1 MSQSR
6 SLEGLAPCLS
16 LAEALNGASSFQAVG
31 ERMKQYDVIAV
42 GTGSVMAVVEAMI
55 EKNPRAKIA
64 VIDKDE
70 PGGICL
76 TRGCIPSKVLL
87 YPAELVRTIRRARG
101 FGLDVELRSV
111 DFVKVME
118 RMHALIHKD
127 IDQIREGLSS
137 SENID
142 YFHAPAE
149 FTAPYT
155 MLADGIEIRASTIL
169 LGAGSEPI
177 IPEISGLAE
186 AGYLTSDTILG
197 IRKLPPR
204 VAVIGGGYIAAE
216 YGFFLATMGA
226 DVTILGRNPQ
236 FLPEEEPEV
245 SQVARTHLSEV
256 MRIET
261 NHEVVEVTRTGD
273 GKRLRARDRGTK
285 KETVVAADE
294 ILVATGRGPVRI
306 LHPEHAGIKTDAN
319 GWIVTD
325 EYLATSQPN
334 VWALGDA
341 TGKFPFKHK
350 ANYDA
355 QILYDNLLGGER
367 RKVDY
372 HAVPHAV
379 FTDPEVASV
388 GLKEAEALKEV
399 GAANV
404 LIGFY
409 QYQDTAK
416 GEAMDVKDYF
426 VKVLVERRG
435 HAILGAHI
443 VGPEASVLIQEII
456 NLMYTK
462 DRSVDPVREG
472 MHIHPALSEVVE
484 RACLNLMLP
493 EHYHHTIEHAL
504 DVRSR

>member
-1 MSQSR
+1 
-6 SLEGLAPCLS
+6 
-16 LAEALNGASSFQAVG
+16 
-31 ERMKQYDVIAV
+31 MKQYDAIAV

-55 EKNPRAKIA
+55 EDSPRVKVA

-76 TRGCIPSKVLL
+76 TRGCIPSKILL
-87 YPAELVRTIRRARG
+87 YPADIVRTIERAGR
-101 FGLDVELRSV
+101 FGLDVELRSI

-127 IDQIREGLSS
+127 IDQIRKGLSS

-155 MLADGIEIRASTIL
+155 MRVDGTEIRASEIL

-177 IPEISGLAE
+177 IPAIPGLAE

-197 IRKLPPR
+197 LRKLPSR

-216 YGFFLATMGA
+216 YGFFLAAMGA
-226 DVTILGRNPQ
+226 DVMILGRNPQ
-236 FLPEEEPEV
+236 FLPDEEPEI
-245 SQVARTHLSEV
+245 SHVAKKHLEDGL
-256 MRIET
+256 RIVT
-261 NHEVVEVTRTGD
+261 NHEVVDVSRKGD
-273 GKRLRARDRGTK
+273 EKRLRARDRSTK
-285 KETVVAADE
+285 REQTFVADE
-294 ILVATGRGPVRI
+294 ILVAAGRGPPTA
-306 LHPEHAGIKTDAN
+306 LHPERAGIKTDAA

-355 QILYDNLLGGER
+355 QILYANVLRGEK

-388 GLKEAEALKEV
+388 GMKEAEAVAQYGSE
-399 GAANV
+399 NV

-409 QYQDTAK
+409 LYQDTAK

-426 VKVLVERRG
+426 VKVVVERRG
-435 HAILGAHI
+435 LVILGAHI

-456 NLMYTK
+456 NLMYTPN
-462 DRSVDPVREG
+462 RSADAIREG

-484 RACLNLMLP
+484 RACLSLRPP
-493 EHYHHTIEHAL
+493 EHYHHTMEHAL
-504 DVRSR
+504 GFRPR

>member
-1 MSQSR
+1 MQ
-6 SLEGLAPCLS
+6 E
-16 LAEALNGASSFQAVG
+16 
-31 ERMKQYDVIAV
+31 YDVIAV
-42 GTGSVMAVVEAMI
+42 GTGSVMSVVEAMM
-55 EKNPRAKIA
+55 EENPHVKVA

-76 TRGCIPSKVLL
+76 TRGCIPSKILL
-87 YPAELVRTIRRARG
+87 YPAELVRTVQRARE

-127 IDQIREGLSS
+127 IDQIQGGLSH

-155 MLADGIEIRASTIL
+155 MRVDEKEIHAPTIL
-169 LGAGSEPI
+169 LGAGSQVLVPPI
-177 IPEISGLAE
+177 PGLAE

-197 IRKLPPR
+197 IRRLPR
-204 VAVIGGGYIAAE
+204 RIAVIGGGYIAAE
-216 YGFFLATMGA
+216 YGFFLSAMGA
-226 DVTILGRNPQ
+226 EVTILGRNPQ

-245 SQVARTHLSEV
+245 SLVAKRHLEGRMQIV
-256 MRIET
+256 T
-261 NHEVVEVTRTGD
+261 NHEVVGVARSGAE
-273 GKRLRARDRGTK
+273 KRLRARDRATG
-285 KETVVAADE
+285 KERTVAADE
-294 ILVATGRGPVRI
+294 ILVAAGRGPTTAL
-306 LHPEHAGIKTDAN
+306 LHPERAGIRTDHG

-325 EYLATSQPN
+325 EFLQTSQTN

-341 TGKFPFKHK
+341 TGQFPFKHK

-355 QILYDNLLGGER
+355 QVLYDNVVRHEK

-388 GLKEAEALKEV
+388 GLKEAEAV
-399 GAANV
+399 RRHGANGV

-409 QYQDTAK
+409 QYENTAK
-416 GEAMDVKDYF
+416 GEAMDLKDYF
-426 VKVLVERRG
+426 VKVLVERRSL
-435 HAILGAHI
+435 AILGAHI

-456 NLMYTK
+456 NLMYTT
-462 DRSVDPVREG
+462 DRSARPIREG

-484 RACLNLMLP
+484 RAFLNLMPP
-493 EHYHHTIEHAL
+493 EHYRHTVDHAL
-504 DVRSR
+504 SAAQP